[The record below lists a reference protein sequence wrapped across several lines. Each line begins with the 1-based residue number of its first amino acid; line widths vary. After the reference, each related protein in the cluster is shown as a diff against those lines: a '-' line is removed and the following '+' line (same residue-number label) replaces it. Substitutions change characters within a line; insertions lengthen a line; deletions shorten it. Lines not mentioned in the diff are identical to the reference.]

1 MSEELIKDT
10 EKNKTQN
17 DMPDADKTED
27 NFNEP
32 EISLQQQKI
41 LKALESEDVKVHF
54 EGTLDNQLVLNM
66 GPQHPATHGVLQLVV
81 SLDGETVVNT
91 VPVLGYLHR
100 GYEKLAENM
109 TFHEFIPHTDRLD
122 YLSPLANNVGYI
134 LAVEK
139 LLKIEATPRAQY
151 IRTICCELA
160 RVASHLVWMGSMA
173 MDVGA
178 LTVFLWTFTERE
190 KILDILDILTG
201 VRFTTSYTR
210 IGGLALDMSDEV
222 IARLNDF
229 LSKFIQRLEDCRRL
243 IERNKI
249 FINRCEGVGYI
260 SREDAVSIGLTGP
273 NLRAAGVTNDLRIDE
288 PYLVYKDLDFNVPT
302 FTESDTLARYYV
314 RVKEIYESV
323 KLLNQCLAKLPSGPI
338 NTPDA
343 KQVLPEK
350 GEVYSK
356 MEELIHDFMIV
367 NFGNM
372 PEKGAEAYQ
381 AIEASK
387 GELGFYAI
395 SDGKGY
401 PFRLKIRSPS
411 FVNLSSLPIMIK
423 GAMISDIVAIIG
435 SLDPV
440 MGEADK

>member
-1 MSEELIKDT
+1 MQEELTKEEYIEETKQ
-10 EKNKTQN
+10 ESH
-17 DMPDADKTED
+17 
-27 NFNEP
+27 
-32 EISLQQQKI
+32 ISAGQEKI
-41 LKALESEDVKVHF
+41 LRALESDDVRGHF
-54 EGTLDNQLVLNM
+54 EGSLDNQLVLNM

-81 SLDGETVVNT
+81 SLDGETVVGT
-91 VPVLGYLHR
+91 IPVLGYLHR

-122 YLSPLANNVGYI
+122 YLSPLANNVGYV
-134 LAVEK
+134 LAIEK
-139 LLKIEATPRAQY
+139 LLKIEATPRAQW
-151 IRTICCELA
+151 IRTICCEMA
-160 RVASHLVWMGSMA
+160 RIASHCVWMGTMA

-222 IARLNDF
+222 TARLKAF
-229 LSKFIQRLEDCRRL
+229 LDQFIPKLEDARAL

-260 SREDAVSIGLTGP
+260 TKEDAISLGLTGP
-273 NLRAAGVTNDLRIDE
+273 NLRAAGIANDLRIDD
-288 PYLVYKDLDFNVPT
+288 PYLMYREVDFDVPT
-302 FTESDTLARYYV
+302 LTESDVLARYYV
-314 RVKEIYESV
+314 RVREMYESV
-323 KLLNQCLAKLPSGPI
+323 KILRQCMEKIPQGPI
-338 NTPDA
+338 NSPDA
-343 KQVLPEK
+343 KQVLPDK

-367 NFGNM
+367 NFGNT
-372 PEKGAEAYQ
+372 PEKGVEAYQ

-411 FVNLSSLPIMIK
+411 TVAIGALPTMMK

-435 SLDPV
+435 SIDPV